1 MTGSKKG
8 HAVEAARR
16 LFDANGFHNTGI
28 DAVVTG
34 AEVARMTLY
43 KHFRSKDGLV
53 QATVR
58 HHTERFAGYLEATV
72 AESPDP
78 IEGLAN
84 GFGQWWRGESPFG
97 AYRGS
102 YLHKALA
109 EFSGISETIEAAALE
124 GVTRLRELCT
134 KAATDAGLSE
144 PAAFG
149 DQLWLLVSGASEA
162 ALSSDATQVEV
173 TFRRALG
180 SLRRAHAN

>member
-58 HHTERFAGYLEATV
+58 HHTERFAGYLEASV
-72 AESPDP
+72 AEGRDP
-78 IEGLAN
+78 LEGLAD
-84 GFGQWWRGESPFG
+84 GFAKWWRGDSPFG
-97 AYRGS
+97 AYRGC

-109 EFSGISETIEAAALE
+109 EFSGSSETIEGAARE
-124 GVTRLRELCT
+124 GVERLRALFRKT
-134 KAATDAGLSE
+134 AADSGLAE
-144 PAAFG
+144 PKAFG
-149 DQLWLLVSGASEA
+149 DQLWLLLAGASEA
-162 ALSSDATQVEV
+162 AVSTDPAEVEA
-173 TFRRALG
+173 TFRKALG
-180 SLRRAHAN
+180 TLRRAHSN